1 MARGTA
7 TAHRGKGR
15 AEGRAFLPSRD
26 RSRGLE
32 GRNAAW
38 SGTTS
43 LLPPS
48 PRSNGKKCRLERHN
62 FPCAAVTP
70 VEWEEMPPGGAQ
82 RPSSRAEPRPSRKQ
96 RPPRR
101 PPSMRRCRS
110 RAATTRAPAA
120 RDEQRAEHEPP
131 EPAAAWPKPVSSALV
146 APLSDRV
153 EDVGVEPAEEA
164 GEPEPPRPHRAPRP
178 AGAHSGPSREKTD

>member
-82 RPSSRAEPRPSRKQ
+82 RPSSRAEPRQSRKQ
-96 RPPRR
+96 RRPPASSFNAPLPFPRR
-101 PPSMRRCRS
+101 H
-110 RAATTRAPAA
+110 
-120 RDEQRAEHEPP
+120 DAEHEPP

-164 GEPEPPRPHRAPRP
+164 GEPEPPRPHRARP
-178 AGAHSGPSREKTD
+178 